1 VSYYLFPKGYTT
13 VLRLNLDSVYV
24 QVKTLEKKFKEWE
37 NNVDDE
43 YGMKTPK
50 LRKTNNNKKE
60 EVSLE
65 NEKDMDTSGLY
76 VVVDRIT
83 SGRIE

>member
-1 VSYYLFPKGYTT
+1 M
-13 VLRLNLDSVYV
+13 
-24 QVKTLEKKFKEWE
+24 
-37 NNVDDE
+37 DDE

>member
-1 VSYYLFPKGYTT
+1 M
-13 VLRLNLDSVYV
+13 
-24 QVKTLEKKFKEWE
+24 
-37 NNVDDE
+37 DDE

-83 SGRIE
+83 AGLSSSTQNTTYQICNIQLVNAPEDGPLRSETCRATKCYD